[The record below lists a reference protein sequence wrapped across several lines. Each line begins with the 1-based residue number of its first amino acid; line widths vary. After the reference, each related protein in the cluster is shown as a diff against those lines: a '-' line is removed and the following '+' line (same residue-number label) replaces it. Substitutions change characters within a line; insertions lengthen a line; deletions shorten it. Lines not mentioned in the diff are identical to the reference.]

1 MPLLRRSRGSVSG
14 ETIVSVPI
22 SPTYMALCAAYEGK
36 GGHPFFH
43 SLHSPPPDA
52 MEITLSYDLINALVA
67 ATRERAEPQEQEAV
81 SSFDKAL
88 LHKKAP
94 SKQKLSTS
102 SPPPLLD
109 EVLSR
114 EGIPHGDDRRAGIN
128 IEQLS
133 LDLPRTRF
141 EIPEEERP
149 FFENSGVL
157 PPHEARQLA
166 TDGTVSSMSMIKAW
180 EKQIATLQKDQETI
194 SDALKQS
201 AERGDQET
209 MLAEGARQCKVLK
222 DLGDA
227 RTELKKAKAL
237 FLFAM
242 MSNSFDKGGFVV
254 QGGVLQECQ
263 TVLSLL
269 MSSAAGDFPEG
280 IALSGATQAI
290 NEHGVRVMV
299 DVQVGTS
306 EELTNAKLASTG
318 EAFTGMTAMALKA
331 QYQFLLSEKEKGYRI
346 ALDPQDYSVTMTQ
359 SDWERFRGRAELN
372 LTQKLPRGSEP
383 VQDREILTEWDVL
396 SLIPLLEG
404 NKPLCKI
411 LNEKLGK
418 DQTLRQQTSDWIA
431 VCYPGELQ
439 NGLRRLLRLP
449 RSSPSPLSSSMSS
462 TSLSMSPPLSPVEGE
477 GEGGGSSE
485 SGSSPRPR

>member
-1 MPLLRRSRGSVSG
+1 
-14 ETIVSVPI
+14 
-22 SPTYMALCAAYEGK
+22 
-36 GGHPFFH
+36 
-43 SLHSPPPDA
+43 
-52 MEITLSYDLINALVA
+52 
-67 ATRERAEPQEQEAV
+67 
-81 SSFDKAL
+81 
-88 LHKKAP
+88 
-94 SKQKLSTS
+94 
-102 SPPPLLD
+102 
-109 EVLSR
+109 
-114 EGIPHGDDRRAGIN
+114 
-128 IEQLS
+128 
-133 LDLPRTRF
+133 
-141 EIPEEERP
+141 
-149 FFENSGVL
+149 
-157 PPHEARQLA
+157 
-166 TDGTVSSMSMIKAW
+166 
-180 EKQIATLQKDQETI
+180 
-194 SDALKQS
+194 
-201 AERGDQET
+201 
-209 MLAEGARQCKVLK
+209 VLK